1 MSYVVL
7 SHPQLDDARI
17 VVHIDAVHE
26 HEARGWEPL
35 GPCSDRS
42 RDPLLTDDEQAEL
55 DAEIAAQAAALA
67 PASDENADADENA
80 GDDEQTPADP
90 DPAAASAAAADPQE

>member
-17 VVHIDAVHE
+17 VVHIDALHE

-35 GPCSDRS
+35 GPCSDRA
-42 RDPLLTDDEQAEL
+42 RDPLLTDEEQAEL
-55 DAEIAAQAAALA
+55 EAEIAAQAAALA
-67 PASDENADADENA
+67 PASDENAD
-80 GDDEQTPADP
+80 GDPVDEQTPADP
-90 DPAAASAAAADPQE
+90 VNDAAPAADPQE